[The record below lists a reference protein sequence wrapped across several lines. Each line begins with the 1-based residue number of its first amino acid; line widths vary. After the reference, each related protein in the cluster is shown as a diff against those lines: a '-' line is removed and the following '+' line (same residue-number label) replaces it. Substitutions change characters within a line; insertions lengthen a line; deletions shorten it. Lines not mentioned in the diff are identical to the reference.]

1 MADNKKFLDI
11 TGLTY
16 FYDKLKGVFAPKT
29 LEGYQTSTVTN
40 ENLLVK
46 TADTPTAAIGKLE
59 KAIIDNEQV
68 FTNATE
74 SIAYSVGL
82 NESLGFT
89 PSADSSYASA
99 KSIVEA
105 IDIISVAMNSS
116 ISTMNSNI
124 STLRS
129 RITSLEQQVAD
140 IEPSIPGIAQGTGS
154 KSLMFNS
161 STTNSGANSIV
172 TGSNCTNTQ
181 SYAFVGGNNCT
192 NSNTNTTYPNFIFGY
207 TNRVTVT
214 STSSGSGNAIF
225 GRNNTAQGS
234 AKDNFIAG
242 SSNTSNRSNMFIAG
256 DSNTTATTYGEYSAV
271 FGRGNLCDGDYSLI
285 VGKYCNTTRSN
296 VIIAGYGTSS
306 TSKKNVFR
314 VSNNGQV
321 YGVGAFNTSGAD
333 YAEMLEWEDGNPDSE
348 DRVGYFVTLVGDKIK
363 IAKSTDMIIGV
374 VSGTANVIG
383 NNPEDWHGRE
393 KRDDFGR
400 RIFEEKIDEAT
411 GKSELIPVDS
421 EEYDSS
427 KEYIPRENRKEW
439 SAVGLIGQLRV
450 RQDGT
455 LSVGDKCTCNDR
467 GIATKTSKTTKA
479 WYVMKVISPEIVQIL
494 FK

>member
-74 SIAYSVGL
+74 NIAYSVGL

-89 PSADSSYASA
+89 PSEDSSYASA
-99 KSIVEA
+99 KTIVEA

-116 ISTMNSNI
+116 ILTMNSSI
-124 STLRS
+124 STLQS

-140 IEPSIPGIAQGTGS
+140 IEPSIPGIAQGTGTN
-154 KSLMFNS
+154 SLMFNS
-161 STTNSGANSIV
+161 SRTNSGSNSIV
-172 TGSNCTNTQ
+172 TGSNCTNVQ
-181 SYAFVGGNNCT
+181 SYAFIGGNNCANSST
-192 NSNTNTTYPNFIFGY
+192 NATYPNFIFGY
-207 TNRVTVT
+207 NNKVTTTNAYA
-214 STSSGSGNAIF
+214 NAIF
-225 GRNNTAQGS
+225 GSNNTVQSS
-234 AKDNFIAG
+234 ANNNFIAG
-242 SSNTSNRSNMFIAG
+242 SSNISNRNNMFISG
-256 DSNTTATTYGEYSAV
+256 NSNTTGTSYGEYSAV

-314 VSNNGQV
+314 VTNTGAV
-321 YGVGAFNTSGAD
+321 YGTGSYNSSGAD

-348 DRVGYFVTLVGDKIK
+348 DRVGYFVTLIGDKIK

-400 RIFEEKIDEAT
+400 RIFTEQIDEAT

-421 EEYDSS
+421 EDYDSS
-427 KEYIPRENRKEW
+427 KGYIPREQRKEW

-455 LSVGDKCTCNDR
+455 LSVGDKCTCNDQ